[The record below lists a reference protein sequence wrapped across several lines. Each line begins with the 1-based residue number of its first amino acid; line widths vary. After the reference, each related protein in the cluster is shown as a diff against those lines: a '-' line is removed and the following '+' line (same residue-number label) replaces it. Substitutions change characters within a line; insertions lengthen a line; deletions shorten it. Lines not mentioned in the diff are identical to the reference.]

1 MNHDPDDLRRI
12 LTEARTIALV
22 GASQNPMRPSHE
34 VMTFLLSKN
43 YHVIPV
49 NPALNGQK
57 LLGQNVVGA
66 LADIQQPIDIVDI
79 FRNAQ
84 EAGGIVDEALALPIL
99 PKVIWMQ
106 IGVINEAAAHR
117 ARDKAVAVVM
127 NHCPKIE
134 YSRLMPQR

>member
-1 MNHDPDDLRRI
+1 
-12 LTEARTIALV
+12 
-22 GASQNPMRPSHE
+22 
-34 VMTFLLSKN
+34 LLSKN

-79 FRNAQ
+79 FRNAR

-106 IGVINEAAAHR
+106 IGVINEAAAQR